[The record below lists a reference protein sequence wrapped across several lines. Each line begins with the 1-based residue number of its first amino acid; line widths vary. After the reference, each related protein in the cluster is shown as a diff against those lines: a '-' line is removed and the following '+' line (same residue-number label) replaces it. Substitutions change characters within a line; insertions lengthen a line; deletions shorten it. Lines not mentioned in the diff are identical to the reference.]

1 MYCNVLKYRIFTF
14 IIKEQKK
21 KEKINRFLKK
31 LIHKRYNLQ
40 YVFCNLFTYK
50 LNIESRK
57 SLKWKYIR
65 EILFRSLN
73 KKKVREN
80 RIKRKPICHFVNLCR
95 LRQMRKKKAKQITSD
110 DKTHFR
116 SRAPPCFPPVKI
128 EGFQIASDPAR
139 NKSHNWV

>member
-14 IIKEQKK
+14 IVKEQKK

-73 KKKVREN
+73 KKKSS
-80 RIKRKPICHFVNLCR
+80 RKSNQEETHMPFCQP
-95 LRQMRKKKAKQITSD
+95 LRQMRKKKAKQITND

>member
-14 IIKEQKK
+14 IVKEQKK

-50 LNIESRK
+50 LKIESRK

-73 KKKVREN
+73 KKKSS
-80 RIKRKPICHFVNLCR
+80 RKSN
-95 LRQMRKKKAKQITSD
+95 QEE
-110 DKTHFR
+110 THMPFCQPLSFTANEKEKGETNNQR
-116 SRAPPCFPPVKI
+116 R
-128 EGFQIASDPAR
+128 
-139 NKSHNWV
+139 